1 MLREL
6 VGEFAPTARVLVLQ
20 LHPRR
25 PQRIGFGRLGHVL
38 LLEPSGAGLRLRG
51 ELRPR
56 ARARAIA
63 AAGDDERAGALGIGE
78 AEMGG
83 REAAHGQADDV
94 RLVDLQGIEHGADV
108 VAGTRLGIA
117 LDLGGHVGGRIA
129 ARIVGDGAV
138 TPAEMAKL
146 RLPGS
151 DVAGEFVHEYDR
163 NPSADLL
170 VEQLHAVV
178 GDEMGHGGILAGE
191 R

>member
-1 MLREL
+1 
-6 VGEFAPTARVLVLQ
+6 
-20 LHPRR
+20 
-25 PQRIGFGRLGHVL
+25 
-38 LLEPSGAGLRLRG
+38 
-51 ELRPR
+51 
-56 ARARAIA
+56 
-63 AAGDDERAGALGIGE
+63 
-78 AEMGG
+78 MGG

-108 VAGTRLGIA
+108 VAGARLRIA

-138 TPAEMAKL
+138 APAEMAKL
-146 RLPGS
+146 RLPGA

-163 NPSADLL
+163 NPGADLL

-178 GDEMGHGGILAGE
+178 GGEMGHGGILAGE